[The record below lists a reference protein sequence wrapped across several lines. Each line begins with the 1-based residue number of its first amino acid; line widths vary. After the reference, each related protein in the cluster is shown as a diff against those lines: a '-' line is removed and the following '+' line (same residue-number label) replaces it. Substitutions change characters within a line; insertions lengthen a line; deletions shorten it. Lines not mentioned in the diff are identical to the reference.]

1 MEKLV
6 FVCATFLIS
15 FALGWVSI
23 PRIVVISKL
32 KRLFDVPD
40 ARKVHTQAIPRLGG
54 ISFFPAM
61 MIATTMM
68 LGFRYS
74 FNFMLPPDTE
84 VQFMSEFMFFMA
96 GMFVLFFIGVA
107 DDLVGVGYRYKFL
120 AQIFAAS
127 MLIGTNLSFLNMGGL
142 LGMWEVP
149 FAVAA
154 VLEVLLIVF
163 AVNAFNLIDGVDGL
177 CSGMSSII
185 MACLGFWFI
194 YSNMYIYA
202 MISFG
207 MLGVVLSFFRYNISG
222 KRLKIFMGD
231 TGSLT
236 LGFLIIFITLK
247 FVNLAQ
253 NGSTP
258 SDIYQIKSPI
268 AIMVG
273 LLFVP
278 LFDTLRVFISRIA
291 RGKMPFSPDK
301 THIHH
306 KLLAMGYSHLH
317 STLLLMLMQI
327 IFIVLNITLSEVLSI
342 NLNLVIL
349 IDIILAVSYLFYVNK
364 ELEIK
369 QRKTAKNN

>member
-1 MEKLV
+1 
-6 FVCATFLIS
+6 
-15 FALGWVSI
+15 
-23 PRIVVISKL
+23 
-32 KRLFDVPD
+32 
-40 ARKVHTQAIPRLGG
+40 
-54 ISFFPAM
+54 
-61 MIATTMM
+61 
-68 LGFRYS
+68 
-74 FNFMLPPDTE
+74 
-84 VQFMSEFMFFMA
+84 
-96 GMFVLFFIGVA
+96 
-107 DDLVGVGYRYKFL
+107 
-120 AQIFAAS
+120 
-127 MLIGTNLSFLNMGGL
+127 
-142 LGMWEVP
+142 
-149 FAVAA
+149 
-154 VLEVLLIVF
+154 
-163 AVNAFNLIDGVDGL
+163 
-177 CSGMSSII
+177 
-185 MACLGFWFI
+185 
-194 YSNMYIYA
+194 
-202 MISFG
+202 FG

-349 IDIILAVSYLFYVNK
+349 TDIILAVSYLFYVNK